1 MLRTPLLLIALAA
14 VTLGGCRARER
25 PIRGRARAGSLVL
38 DRPVERVR
46 EDANERTLRD
56 ALGEVTVPAHPTR
69 VLPLG
74 FTATDALV
82 VLGVTPA
89 AAPLHMSHA
98 EGDFADYARPYLRG
112 VPSLSV
118 FDAGLERIL
127 ATHPDLI
134 LADAGTP
141 FSIDQ
146 LRRVAPTVVMRV
158 ASAEQRLLDV
168 GTVLG
173 LRDRA
178 EARLAEHAEKMQR
191 ARALLAPFAGT
202 ETVAL
207 LRVHQKQF
215 RLYGDRLGCAPVLF
229 DVLGLRPSPLVQRRV
244 IEPGLSQSP
253 LSEES
258 LALLDA
264 DRVFLY
270 VDPPAQARTHLL
282 LARNP
287 VWRTLPAVRA
297 GRVHRLTSAIIW
309 NSVLARERMVDD
321 VLEAYGQERICGT

>member
-1 MLRTPLLLIALAA
+1 M
-14 VTLGGCRARER
+14 
-25 PIRGRARAGSLVL
+25 
-38 DRPVERVR
+38 
-46 EDANERTLRD
+46 ANELSN
-56 ALGEVTVPAHPTR
+56 LKPVPGERRPKFR
-69 VLPLG
+69 VGRGKGSGNGKTAGKGTKGAQARSGYGYRPGFEGGQMPMHRRLPKVG
-74 FTATDALV
+74 FKN
-82 VLGVTPA
+82 PF
-89 AAPLHMSHA
+89 SS
-98 EGDFADYARPYLRG
+98 DYAEVNVGR
-112 VPSLSV
+112 LSV

-191 ARALLAPFAGT
+191 ARALLAPFAAT

-321 VLEAYGQERICGT
+321 VLEAYGQERICCT